1 MNFTPFFRDL
11 ESTMFQGHVLII
23 SFIYRLEAAR
33 TVVSPLLTVAAID
46 LMSNCLDSREATF
59 WKSLGS
65 NWNLPQ

>member
-1 MNFTPFFRDL
+1 
-11 ESTMFQGHVLII
+11 MFQGHSLIK

-59 WKSLGS
+59 WKSLGP